1 MKSKLIFVGV
11 LWLIALLSAA
21 NYFVLRPLVD
31 EAGIAVNQSQTALAA
46 EPGQGQGQGQGQ
58 GEGEIPS
65 DSTTATAVPIG
76 AGASSVFGSVY
87 NVTKNIPPV
96 VSQNYSTFHWFLY
109 PLPLIVTVWV
119 IRWRRGLNRKYQ
131 NRLQFLLP
139 NLRTILIGPSVKDTN
154 RWESS
159 DTFWEGL
166 HDMLAGLSQNT
177 PKYRTTHAVPV
188 ILGVAAHSGEG
199 ISYYAQVPVPSM
211 ATTTATP
218 SPATSA
224 DLLPSPT
231 TTEAVMPDDNDGTDE
246 REGEGEGEGEEETD
260 EDEVE
265 DDAGS
270 DSDDEDDQE

>member
-1 MKSKLIFVGV
+1 MKSKLIFIAV
-11 LWLIALLSAA
+11 LWLIAFISAA

-31 EAGIAVNQSQTALAA
+31 EAGIAVNQSQAALAA
-46 EPGQGQGQGQGQ
+46 EQGQGQ

-65 DSTTATAVPIG
+65 DSTVAAPVGATAS
-76 AGASSVFGSVY
+76 ASSVFASVY
-87 NVTKNIPPV
+87 NVTKNIPPI

-131 NRLQFLLP
+131 NRLQFLLS

-166 HDMLAGLSQNT
+166 HDMLAGLRQNN

-211 ATTTATP
+211 ATAGTP
-218 SPATSA
+218 SSN
-224 DLLPSPT
+224 
-231 TTEAVMPDDNDGTDE
+231 TTEAITPDDN
-246 REGEGEGEGEEETD
+246 EGEDEQEIDQNEVEDEADSDNED
-260 EDEVE
+260 EDE
-265 DDAGS
+265 
-270 DSDDEDDQE
+270 